1 MVNPC
6 SAQVWTLPAKL
17 WLSLLVQKTK
27 LKHLFKQAAPTN
39 SRPALCCAQCTTL
52 VITITMAKSKS
63 PAKKLRSLRRL
74 ITFRKKYRVQ
84 YLDFKPTK
92 SNLSVCIQTSI
103 SIEPLMCDVQQESIK
118 RQSQP
123 FTLSDFL
130 SLAEVSRQED
140 DRQRK
145 KEREEREKEREKDLR
160 SLNSMLNL
168 PPF

>member
-1 MVNPC
+1 M
-6 SAQVWTLPAKL
+6 
-17 WLSLLVQKTK
+17 VQKTK
-27 LKHLFKQAAPTN
+27 LKPIVKQARPTN
-39 SRPALCCAQCTTL
+39 SCSALHCAHHHC
-52 VITITMAKSKS
+52 TITMAKSKS

>member
-1 MVNPC
+1 
-6 SAQVWTLPAKL
+6 
-17 WLSLLVQKTK
+17 
-27 LKHLFKQAAPTN
+27 
-39 SRPALCCAQCTTL
+39 
-52 VITITMAKSKS
+52 
-63 PAKKLRSLRRL
+63 
-74 ITFRKKYRVQ
+74 
-84 YLDFKPTK
+84 
-92 SNLSVCIQTSI
+92 
-103 SIEPLMCDVQQESIK
+103 MCDIQQESIK